1 MKRAIKMPCTTI
13 WGATLVVVPAA
24 LLSATMA
31 WAFDHEGLALRARE
45 RHIVP
50 GYERL
55 ASAGAVLSA
64 AIAGLCEAPGSERLT
79 EAKDAFKGALM
90 AWGRIEHIRF
100 GPIAE
105 HNRLDAMLFWP
116 DVRGIARRQIAR
128 VLTQRDAD
136 ALVPSKLMAK
146 SVAVQGFSALD
157 VALFGPGSDALAT
170 RDNAG
175 RFRCGYARA
184 LAANIETVARET
196 HAGWSDAR
204 GFGELWSKPGPG
216 NRAFLTPK
224 ETTHALVQAYLTGL
238 KQVRNVRL
246 GGPLGLKE
254 RGIRPLEPIVPNSGL
269 AFELIVANVE
279 GLRALLMEPDLAS
292 AFADGERG
300 RSIIGAVGVELDMTI
315 ARMRQVAE
323 ASPRALQDAA
333 ARVQLL
339 PLGFAL
345 RNAHEALSN
354 AVSEAAGLSMG
365 FNALDGD

>member
-1 MKRAIKMPCTTI
+1 MSRAAMWKTVAVVALAASLWPTTV
-13 WGATLVVVPAA
+13 L
-24 LLSATMA
+24 
-31 WAFDHEGLALRARE
+31 AFDHEGLALRARE

-50 GYERL
+50 GYARL
-55 ASAGAVLSA
+55 ASAGAAQSA
-64 AIAGLCEAPGSERLT
+64 AIAGLCETPGSHRLT
-79 EAKDAFKGALM
+79 EARAAFKGALT

-105 HNRLDAMLFWP
+105 QNRLDAMLFWP

-128 VLTQRDAD
+128 VLAEKQAD
-136 ALVPSKLMAK
+136 ALVPSKLLAK

-157 VALFGPGSDALAT
+157 VALFGPGSESLAT
-170 RDNAG
+170 PDDAG

-184 LAANIETVARET
+184 LASNIEAVARET
-196 HAGWSDAR
+196 HAGWSDAG
-204 GFGELWSKPGPG
+204 GFGELWIKPGPD
-216 NRAFLTPK
+216 NRAFLTPR

-269 AFELIVANVE
+269 AFDLIVANVE
-279 GLRALLMEPDLAS
+279 GLRALLLESDLAG
-292 AFADGERG
+292 ATADGERG
-300 RSIIGAVGVELDMTI
+300 RSIIQSVGVELDMTI
-315 ARMRQVAE
+315 TQMRQVAE
-323 ASPRALQDAA
+323 ALPRALQDAT
-333 ARVQLL
+333 ARSRLL

-354 AVSEAAGLSMG
+354 AVSEAAGLSIG